1 MFQGKYFGP
10 SSPCDDTSLS
20 TDLSEAGSEALAKH
34 YLADASASYTHG
46 DEGVSC
52 IHSSIIGHFH
62 SLVSLGRVTL
72 CSISYHVAGLHVPQD

>member
-10 SSPCDDTSLS
+10 SSPCDDNSLS

-46 DEGVSC
+46 DEGVSFTERFHTC
-52 IHSSIIGHFH
+52 NCQSCLKKLRTLSEKIINSANH
-62 SLVSLGRVTL
+62 
-72 CSISYHVAGLHVPQD
+72 

>member
-1 MFQGKYFGP
+1 MLQGKYFGP

-52 IHSSIIGHFH
+52 TRRIHS
-62 SLVSLGRVTL
+62 LYV
-72 CSISYHVAGLHVPQD
+72 CYCPPQ